1 MKKIIFLIFFVLL
14 AKSVQ
19 AQNSDLYDY
28 IMNVVKPTHLSGS
41 NILKFSKMYKTD
53 LVFFDNQPVLVV
65 DDIPREVANKSITK
79 FDDLNSYTRADVYAV
94 YVWKNR
100 DIRGLGYGTKGKN
113 CGVIFVYTTAY
124 ASTRPLRANQTV
136 PFLQGNNN
144 VNKIVV
150 FQAP

>member
-1 MKKIIFLIFFVLL
+1 MFLILFVTLTIDI
-14 AKSVQ
+14 Q

-41 NILKFSKMYKTD
+41 NTLRLGWMGHPSIIDT
-53 LVFFDNQPVLVV
+53 DNQPILVI
-65 DDIPREVANKSITK
+65 DDTRRLVTGGTITK

>member
-1 MKKIIFLIFFVLL
+1 MYL
-14 AKSVQ
+14 
-19 AQNSDLYDY
+19 
-28 IMNVVKPTHLSGS
+28 
-41 NILKFSKMYKTD
+41 YKTD
-53 LVFFDNQPVLVV
+53 IINEDNQPVLVIN
-65 DDIPREVANKSITK
+65 DVASYVTNKYITK
-79 FDDLNSYTRADVYAV
+79 FEDLNNYTRTDVYAI

-100 DIRGLGYGTKGKN
+100 DIKGLGYGAKGKD